1 MAVLTLRDVPPDVYA
16 LLKVEANR
24 SGRSLTA
31 VAREALRAYAQEVD
45 RRRRLQGALDDVD
58 QFQARILERREG
70 RPTSDSTA
78 FLRRDRDR

>member
-16 LLKVEANR
+16 VLKTEATK

-31 VAREALRAYAQEVD
+31 VAREALRAYANEVD
-45 RRRRLQGALDDVD
+45 RRRRLQDAFDGVGQL
-58 QFQARILERREG
+58 QASILERREG

-78 FLRRDRDR
+78 ILRGDRDR